1 MQDQHSINED
11 AQNRM
16 MEIEIKLSRQE
27 DLLDT
32 LNQLVYEQQK
42 KIDQL
47 STLCS
52 GLNRQLS
59 EIASR
64 GELGGISASHEK
76 PPHY

>member
-1 MQDQHSINED
+1 MQDQHSMNED
-11 AQNRM
+11 TQNRM

-59 EIASR
+59 EIAIR
-64 GELGGISASHEK
+64 GELTGISAAHEK